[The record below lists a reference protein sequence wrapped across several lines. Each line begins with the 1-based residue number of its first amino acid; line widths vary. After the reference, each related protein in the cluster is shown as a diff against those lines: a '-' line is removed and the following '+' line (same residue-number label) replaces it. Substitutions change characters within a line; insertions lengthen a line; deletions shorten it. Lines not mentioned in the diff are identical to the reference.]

1 MRILLLSAYDSQS
14 HQYWREGLVAA
25 FPEHDWTQLVL
36 PGRYF
41 SWRIRGNSMQWALG
55 ERSTLNQP
63 YDLVIATS
71 MVDLASLKGF
81 VPNLANIPSM
91 LYFHENQ
98 FIYPPS
104 QANNKHHLDPKMVTL
119 YGALAA
125 DKLVFNSRYNQQ
137 SFIGGVKELLN
148 QLPEKMPVD
157 VAQLLDG
164 KSSVLPVPL
173 KPLGTLNPLTDNS
186 NQDYQALWPK
196 REGVSPLRLV
206 WAARWEYDKGPQQ
219 LQAILRELRTRNI
232 DFQLC
237 LLGQQFRK
245 QPIEFEKI
253 KAEFTTNIVQFG
265 YAESR
270 QHYLSWLAG
279 ADMILSTALH
289 EFQGLAVLEAVQLGC
304 IPILPNRLV
313 YPEIFGLDYL
323 YESTPQEH
331 QKESIAAVNLIQNLA
346 LDSEQGSRA
355 KTVAQYLVWPNM
367 NQKYHQ
373 LLNFRNPKTS

>member
-1 MRILLLSAYDSQS
+1 MRILLLSAYDAQS
-14 HQYWREGLVAA
+14 HQYWREGLVAL
-25 FPEHDWTQLVL
+25 FPKYDWTQLVL

-55 ERSTLNQP
+55 ERATLDQP

-81 VPNLANIPSM
+81 VPNLAHIPSI

-137 SFIGGVKELLN
+137 SFIAGVRELLN

-157 VAQLLDG
+157 VAQVLND

-173 KPLGTLNPLTDNS
+173 KPLAHGV
-186 NQDYQALWPK
+186 NQEYQTLWPK

-245 QPIEFEKI
+245 QPIEFEQI
-253 KAEFTTNIVQFG
+253 KAEFDTNLVQFG

-270 QHYLSWLAG
+270 HHYLSWLAA
-279 ADMILSTALH
+279 ADIVLSTALH

-313 YPEIFGLDYL
+313 YPELFGSTYL
-323 YESTPQEH
+323 YTSASNNLSQEA
-331 QKESIAAVNLIQNLA
+331 SLAANLIQHHTKLMDKGMQVVPVMKSFEWPA
-346 LDSEQGSRA
+346 MAVRYDRA
-355 KTVAQYLVWPNM
+355 
-367 NQKYHQ
+367 
-373 LLNFRNPKTS
+373 FEF

>member
-1 MRILLLSAYDSQS
+1 MRILLLSAYDAQS
-14 HQYWREGLVAA
+14 HQYWREGLVAQ
-25 FPEHDWTQLVL
+25 FSKHDWIQLIL

-55 ERSTLNQP
+55 DRATLDQP
-63 YDLVIATS
+63 YDLIIATS

-81 VPNLANIPSM
+81 VPNLANIPSI

-98 FIYPPS
+98 FVYPPS

-119 YGALAA
+119 YGAIAA

-137 SFIGGVKELLN
+137 SFIAGVKELLS

-157 VAQLLDG
+157 VAQLLDE

-173 KPLGTLNPLTDNS
+173 KPLDSLNIADAS
-186 NQDYQALWPK
+186 NQSYQTLWPK
-196 REGVSPLRLV
+196 REYTSPLRLV

-219 LQAILRELRTRNI
+219 LQLILRELRKRNV

-245 QPIEFEKI
+245 QPIEFEEI
-253 KAEFTTNIVQFG
+253 KAEFGNNIVQFG

-270 QHYLSWLAG
+270 HHYLSWLAE
-279 ADMILSTALH
+279 ADMVLSTALH

-313 YPEIFGLDYL
+313 YPELFN
-323 YESTPQEH
+323 STYFY
-331 QKESIAAVNLIQNLA
+331 KSSINRASLEASSAADLIQHHAKLIDKGISVVPVIKNLEWPA
-346 LDSEQGSRA
+346 MATAYKKLGSPFER
-355 KTVAQYLVWPNM
+355 LV
-367 NQKYHQ
+367 
-373 LLNFRNPKTS
+373 

>member
-1 MRILLLSAYDSQS
+1 MRILLLSAYDAQS
-14 HQYWREGLVAA
+14 HQYWREGLVTQ
-25 FPEHDWTQLVL
+25 FPKHDWTQLVL

-41 SWRIRGNSMQWALG
+41 SWRIRGNSMLWALG
-55 ERSTLNQP
+55 DRATLDRP

-81 VPNLANIPSM
+81 VPNLANIPSI

-98 FIYPPS
+98 FVYPPS

-119 YGALAA
+119 YGAIAA

-137 SFIGGVKELLN
+137 SFIAGVKELLS

-157 VAQLLDG
+157 VAQLLDE
-164 KSSVLPVPL
+164 KSTVLPVPL
-173 KPLGTLNPLTDNS
+173 KTLDSLNIAHAS
-186 NQDYQALWPK
+186 NQSFQNPWPK
-196 REGVSPLRLV
+196 REDVSPLRLV

-219 LQAILRELRTRNI
+219 LQAILRELRTRNVG
-232 DFQLC
+232 FQLS

-245 QPIEFEKI
+245 QPIEFEQI
-253 KAEFTTNIVQFG
+253 KAEFGDNIVQFG

-270 QHYLSWLAG
+270 HHYLSWLAE
-279 ADMILSTALH
+279 ADMVLSTSLH

-313 YPEIFGLDYL
+313 YPELFNSTYL
-323 YESTPQEH
+323 YKS
-331 QKESIAAVNLIQNLA
+331 SINSPSLEASSAADLIQHHVTLI
-346 LDSEQGSRA
+346 DKGISEVPVI
-355 KTVAQYLVWPNM
+355 KNFEWPAM
-367 NQKYHQ
+367 AAAYKK
-373 LLNFRNPKTS
+373 LGVV

>member
-1 MRILLLSAYDSQS
+1 MRILLLSAYDAQS
-14 HQYWREGLVAA
+14 HQYWREGLVAQ

-55 ERSTLNQP
+55 ERPTLDQP
-63 YDLVIATS
+63 YDLVISTS

-81 VPNLANIPSM
+81 VPNLANIPSV

-98 FIYPPS
+98 FVYPPS

-125 DKLVFNSRYNQQ
+125 DKLVFNSRYNRQ
-137 SFIGGVKELLN
+137 SFIAGVKKLLS
-148 QLPEKMPVD
+148 QLPEKMSVD
-157 VAQLLDG
+157 VAQLLDE
-164 KSSVLPVPL
+164 KSSLLPVPL
-173 KPLGTLNPLTDNS
+173 KPLADNI
-186 NQDYQALWPK
+186 NQDYQTLWPT

-219 LQAILRELRTRNI
+219 LQAILRELCRRNV

-237 LLGQQFRK
+237 ILGQQFRK

-253 KAEFTTNIVQFG
+253 KTEFSTNIVQCG
-265 YAESR
+265 YAQSR
-270 QHYLSWLAG
+270 HQYLSWLAG

-313 YPEIFGLDYL
+313 YPELFDSTYL
-323 YESTPQEH
+323 YTSACNNILLEAGS
-331 QKESIAAVNLIQNLA
+331 AVDLIQHHAELIDKGIQVVP
-346 LDSEQGSRA
+346 LI
-355 KTVAQYLVWPNM
+355 KTLEWPAM
-367 NQKYHQ
+367 AAHYKKFF
-373 LLNFRNPKTS
+373 LIS

>member
-1 MRILLLSAYDSQS
+1 MRILLLSAYDAQS
-14 HQYWREGLVAA
+14 HQYWREGLVAQ
-25 FPEHDWTQLVL
+25 FPNHDWTQLVL

-55 ERSTLNQP
+55 ERPTLNQP

-125 DKLVFNSRYNQQ
+125 DKLIFNSRYNQQ
-137 SFIGGVKELLN
+137 SFIAGVKELLN
-148 QLPEKMPVD
+148 QLPEKMPLD
-157 VAQLLDG
+157 VAQLLDK

-173 KPLGTLNPLTDNS
+173 KPLADKI
-186 NQDYQALWPK
+186 NQDYPSVWPK
-196 REGVSPLRLV
+196 REGESPLRLV
-206 WAARWEYDKGPQQ
+206 WAGRWEYDKGPQQ
-219 LQAILRELRTRNI
+219 LQAILRELRKRGVH
-232 DFQLC
+232 FQLC
-237 LLGQQFRK
+237 ILGQQFRK
-245 QPIEFEKI
+245 QPIEFEQI
-253 KAEFTTNIVQFG
+253 EAEFTTNIVQFG
-265 YAESR
+265 YAQSR

-289 EFQGLAVLEAVQLGC
+289 EFQGLAVLEAVQLDC
-304 IPILPNRLV
+304 IPILPRRLV
-313 YPEIFGLDYL
+313 YPELFGSAYL
-323 YESTPQEH
+323 YKSALNDILQEAD
-331 QKESIAAVNLIQNLA
+331 SAVDLIQHHVELIDKSIQA
-346 LDSEQGSRA
+346 VPVI
-355 KTVAQYLVWPNM
+355 KTFEWPAM
-367 NQKYHQ
+367 AVRYEKF
-373 LLNFRNPKTS
+373 LGL

>member
-1 MRILLLSAYDSQS
+1 MRILLLSAYDAQS
-14 HQYWREGLVAA
+14 HQYWREGIVAQ
-25 FPEHDWTQLVL
+25 FPKHEWTQLVL

-55 ERSTLNQP
+55 DRATLDRP
-63 YDLVIATS
+63 YDLIIATS

-81 VPNLANIPSM
+81 VPNLANIPSI

-104 QANNKHHLDPKMVTL
+104 QANQKHHLDPKMVTL
-119 YGALAA
+119 YGAIAA

-137 SFIGGVKELLN
+137 SFIAGVKELLS

-157 VAQLLDG
+157 VAQLLDE
-164 KSSVLPVPL
+164 KSTVLPVPL
-173 KPLGTLNPLTDNS
+173 KTLDSLNIPHAS
-186 NQDYQALWPK
+186 NQSFQNLWPK
-196 REGVSPLRLV
+196 REDVSPLRLV

-219 LQAILRELRTRNI
+219 LQAILRELRTRNVG
-232 DFQLC
+232 FQLS

-245 QPIEFEKI
+245 QPIEFEEI
-253 KAEFTTNIVQFG
+253 KAEFGGNIVQFG

-270 QHYLSWLAG
+270 HHYLSWLAE
-279 ADMILSTALH
+279 ADMVLSTTLH

-313 YPEIFGLDYL
+313 YPELFNSTYL
-323 YESTPQEH
+323 YKS
-331 QKESIAAVNLIQNLA
+331 SINSPSLEASSAADLIQHHVTLIDKGISVVPVIKNF
-346 LDSEQGSRA
+346 E
-355 KTVAQYLVWPNM
+355 WPAM
-367 NQKYHQ
+367 AAAYKKLGVVCTQ
-373 LLNFRNPKTS
+373 R